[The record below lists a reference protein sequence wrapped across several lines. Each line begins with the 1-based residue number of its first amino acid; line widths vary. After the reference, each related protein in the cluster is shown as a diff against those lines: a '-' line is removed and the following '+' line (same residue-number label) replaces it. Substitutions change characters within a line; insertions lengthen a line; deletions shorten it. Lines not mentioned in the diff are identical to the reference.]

1 MPMSFDEVRRHLN
14 DVHKVDVGDHFATV
28 ALKWREFLARP
39 TDLRWFD
46 GGREH
51 FARHETGE
59 FVIHLSAGT
68 GVLQARFRNGGSR
81 ILARGGLEQLKA
93 RADAILRIGGPFGGP
108 CSEAV
113 DEAVAT
119 SPSSGKRGPQRARSR
134 GKHSPHV
141 HQRVSPPEQSRRTKS
156 VAMTGW
162 RMSIHEE
169 NVWVHDV
176 GAGYEARIRPVC
188 DQHALFVIGPRGT
201 FCFDRFGLLPNVIGY
216 AGWFCRTFDDLADDF
231 GPEVHPFHV
240 RVRGMPQA
248 LTYTPL
254 PGLAG
259 HVRTDIGDLFLCILG
274 ANLVALVVVNG
285 DAEPICIASGR
296 PGEIIGWELFP
307 SEASEVMPEP
317 LDDSPE
323 EITSAIGRASWLT
336 PVVRAHF
343 VSIVRSALVDP
354 GTRTAR
360 SLVWALCRVHAKGQ
374 REDLRLPT
382 AELFVWLHK
391 RSHLPRLPEERSQRA
406 ALSWLSQRTP
416 LVTRLPRGRTAWAVV
431 HFTWFGAPS
440 EKCLAEI
447 ARSALPSP

>member
-1 MPMSFDEVRRHLN
+1 MPMSFDEVRRRLN

-28 ALKWREFLARP
+28 ASKWLELLAKP

-59 FVIHLSAGT
+59 FMIRLSAGT
-68 GVLQARFRNGGSR
+68 GVLQARFRNGGSH

-93 RADAILRIGGPFGGP
+93 RAEAILQIGGPFGGP

-134 GKHSPHV
+134 GRSEHP
-141 HQRVSPPEQSRRTKS
+141 RRTKP

-162 RMSIHEE
+162 RMSLHEE

-201 FCFDRFGLLPNVIGY
+201 FCFERFGLLPNVIGY

-231 GPEVHPFHV
+231 GPEVHPFHI
-240 RVRGMPQA
+240 RVRGIPQR

-259 HVRTDIGDLFLCILG
+259 HVSTDIGDVFLCILG
-274 ANLVALVVVNG
+274 DNLVALVVVNG
-285 DAEPICIASGR
+285 VAEPICIASGR
-296 PGEIIGWELFP
+296 PGELIGWELFP
-307 SEASEVMPEP
+307 SEASEVIPEP
-317 LDDSPE
+317 MDDSPE
-323 EITSAIGRASWLT
+323 EIASAIERASWLT
-336 PVVRAHF
+336 QAVRAHLA
-343 VSIVRSALVDP
+343 SLVRSALSKP

-360 SLVWALCRVHAKGQ
+360 SLVLALYLAHARGQ
-374 REDLRLPT
+374 REDLRLPL
-382 AELFVWLHK
+382 AEFFIWLHK
-391 RSHLPRLPEERSQRA
+391 RGYLAHLPEERSQRA
-406 ALSWLSQRTP
+406 ALSWLSQYTP
-416 LVTRLPRGRTAWAVV
+416 LMTRLPQGRTTWAVV

-440 EKCLAEI
+440 PECLAEI
-447 ARSALPSP
+447 ARSARPSP